1 MFKSSMLL
9 NWKYLS
15 APWLNYFFLL
25 LECQCNQKGSKDD
38 FCDADAGKCTCK
50 DEFTG
55 NKCDQCVDGTQD
67 CHGNLTFPS
76 KD

>member
-1 MFKSSMLL
+1 M
-9 NWKYLS
+9 
-15 APWLNYFFLL
+15 L

-55 NKCDQCVDGTQD
+55 NKCNQCVDGTQD